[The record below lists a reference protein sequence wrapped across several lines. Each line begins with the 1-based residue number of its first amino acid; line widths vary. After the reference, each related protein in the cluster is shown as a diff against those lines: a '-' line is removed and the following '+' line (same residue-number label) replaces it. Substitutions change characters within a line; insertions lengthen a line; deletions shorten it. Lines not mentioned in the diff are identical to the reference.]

1 VTDVQ
6 RVAVLGAGT
15 IGAVLARVLAEA
27 GCDVRLW
34 VRTPR
39 ELAVPGVRVT
49 ADLGEALAG
58 VELVSEAIVEA
69 VEPKRALL
77 QRVLELAPDAIVTTQ
92 TSALH
97 LDDVAR
103 GPRFAG
109 WHWSNPPDLMDVV
122 EICPG
127 ADTGPAVIDALVA
140 FTERLGKAPAV
151 LRWPVPGYLLNRLQY
166 ALMREAWNLVESG
179 VCDFA
184 DVDRALTH
192 GLGLRWAA
200 IGPFEVQDV
209 AGLDV
214 HLAVASSLMP
224 QLGGPR
230 EPPAVLQE
238 MVGRGERGVAT
249 GSGLLGAW
257 DDARSAEVLARRER
271 VMRAVQEARVT
282 DP

>member
-1 VTDVQ
+1 MSDLPRRVTVI
-6 RVAVLGAGT
+6 GGGT
-15 IGAVLARVLAEA
+15 MGAVLARVLAEA
-27 GCDVRLW
+27 GCEVALH

-39 ELAVPGVRVT
+39 ALEIPGVRIT
-49 ADLGEALAG
+49 SDLDDALDGA
-58 VELVSEAIVEA
+58 ELVTEAITEA
-69 VEPKRALL
+69 VEPKRA
-77 QRVLELAPDAIVTTQ
+77 VLARALERCPDAIVTTQ
-92 TSALH
+92 TSALN
-97 LDDVAR
+97 LDDLAR
-103 GPRFAG
+103 GARFAG

-127 ADTGPAVIDALVA
+127 AETDPAVIERLIAI
-140 FTERLGKAPAV
+140 TEALGKAPAV

-200 IGPFEVQDV
+200 IGPFEVQDI

-224 QLGGPR
+224 VLEGQR
-230 EPPAVLQE
+230 EPPAALQQ
-238 MVGRGERGVAT
+238 MVAAGDRGTSTGRGLRG
-249 GSGLLGAW
+249 
-257 DDARSAEVLARRER
+257 DYDEARTAELTARRER
-271 VMRAVQEARVT
+271 VMQAVKAAR
-282 DP
+282 

>member
-1 VTDVQ
+1 VSELR

-15 IGAVLARVLAEA
+15 IGAVLARVLADA
-27 GCDVRLW
+27 GCDARLW

-39 ELAVPGVRVT
+39 ELEVPGVRVT
-49 ADLGEALAG
+49 ADLAEALDG
-58 VELVSEAIVEA
+58 VDLVSEAIVEA
-69 VEPKRALL
+69 VAPKQALL
-77 QRVLELAPDAIVTTQ
+77 AQVLELAPDAIITTQ

-97 LDDVAR
+97 LDELAR

-127 ADTGPAVIDALVA
+127 ADTEPWVVEALIA
-140 FTERLGKAPAV
+140 FTERLGKARAV

-230 EPPAVLQE
+230 EAPAALRELVAD
-238 MVGRGERGVAT
+238 GERGLAT
-249 GSGLLGAW
+249 GSGLLGRW
-257 DDARSAEVLARRER
+257 DEDRAAEVLARRER
-271 VMRAVQEARVT
+271 VMRAVQAARVREA
-282 DP
+282 

>member
-1 VTDVQ
+1 MSLPERVTVI
-6 RVAVLGAGT
+6 GGGT
-15 IGAVLARVLAEA
+15 MGAVLARVLAEA
-27 GCDVRLW
+27 GCNVALH

-39 ELAVPGVRVT
+39 DLAIPGVRVT
-49 ADLGEALAG
+49 SDLDDALDGAD
-58 VELVSEAIVEA
+58 LVSEAITEA
-69 VEPKRALL
+69 VEPKRA
-77 QRVLELAPDAIVTTQ
+77 VLARALERCPDAIVTTQ
-92 TSALH
+92 TSALS
-97 LDDVAR
+97 LDDLAR
-103 GPRFAG
+103 GARFAG

-127 ADTGPAVIDALVA
+127 AETDPAVI
-140 FTERLGKAPAV
+140 ERLIEITEALGKVSAV

-214 HLAVASSLMP
+214 HLAVAESLMP
-224 QLGGPR
+224 VLGGQR
-230 EPPAVLQE
+230 EPPAVLRE
-238 MVGRGERGVAT
+238 MVARGDRGTAT
-249 GSGLLGAW
+249 GSGLLG
-257 DDARSAEVLARRER
+257 DYDEARAAELLARRER
-271 VMRAVQEARVT
+271 VMRAAKAAR
-282 DP
+282 

>member
-1 VTDVQ
+1 MSDLR

-34 VRTPR
+34 VRTAR
-39 ELAVPGVRVT
+39 ALDLPGVQVT
-49 ADLGEALAG
+49 TDLGAALAG
-58 VELVSEAIVEA
+58 VELVSEAITETL
-69 VEPKRALL
+69 EPKRALL
-77 QRVLELAPDAIVTTQ
+77 AQVLELAPRALVTTQ
-92 TSALH
+92 TSALA

-103 GPRFAG
+103 GARFAG

-127 ADTGPAVIDALVA
+127 ADTDPAVVTELVA
-140 FTERLGKAPAV
+140 FTEWLGKAPAV

-184 DVDRALTH
+184 DVDRAVTY

-230 EPPAVLQE
+230 EPPERLRE
-238 MVGRGERGVAT
+238 MVAQGERGLAT

-257 DDARSAEVLARRER
+257 DEARAAEVLARRER
-271 VMRAVQEARVT
+271 VMRAVQAARVT
-282 DP
+282 DV